1 MNDLEKN
8 NAPMNEGVPVL
19 LSITGKNRAMHDDEE
34 LDAIKLMT
42 TGCLK
47 EIRDGWRLDYEEM
60 DPDGGAR
67 QQICL
72 LMRGSRVSMQRKGEY
87 GTTMVF
93 EKDRRFE
100 GFYRTPYGDLRMGVY
115 ATRVYWKVEKG
126 QGTVDLQYQ
135 LDLQGGFSAVHD
147 LSLRFAQNG

>member
-1 MNDLEKN
+1 MEIAMNDLEKN
-8 NAPMNEGVPVL
+8 SVPVL
-19 LSITGKNRAMHDDEE
+19 LSITGKNRAMQDGEE
-34 LDAIKLMT
+34 MDAIKLMT
-42 TGCLK
+42 TGMLTQK
-47 EIRDGWRLDYEEM
+47 DDGWQLDYDEM

-67 QQICL
+67 QRIRL
-72 LMRGSRVSMQRKGEY
+72 VMKGGRVSMQRRGEY

-100 GFYRTPYGDLRMGVY
+100 GFYHTPYGDLRMGVY
-115 ATRVYWKVEKG
+115 ATRVHWKVERG

-147 LSLRFAQNG
+147 LNLRFAQNG